1 LKLHPWGAGFIHHRQ
16 IFSSFRSVQPAGSR
30 QDFHSWLFSLFLGF
44 RKISLA
50 IYSTRDLLFAH
61 VLNEQAAILEVG
73 VSEEAWS
80 STVWTFGAMYKAC
93 PNHPKQQFGINSS
106 STSWGDLMREG
117 YCELLLLLHWV
128 VEFNRVRSP
137 NHRESETD
145 RDTERRESLVEG
157 AGSYGATTS
166 SLLVIRDCICG

>member
-1 LKLHPWGAGFIHHRQ
+1 
-16 IFSSFRSVQPAGSR
+16 
-30 QDFHSWLFSLFLGF
+30 
-44 RKISLA
+44 
-50 IYSTRDLLFAH
+50 
-61 VLNEQAAILEVG
+61 
-73 VSEEAWS
+73 
-80 STVWTFGAMYKAC
+80 
-93 PNHPKQQFGINSS
+93 
-106 STSWGDLMREG
+106 MREG

-145 RDTERRESLVEG
+145 RDTERRASLVEG